1 MQARARAPAPTGPLR
16 ARAGPR
22 ARAPAQ
28 VRVSS
33 QNLLVERPLGTRV
46 AFGGEVLEAQLSRK
60 MVDAAMHMLGPGESA
75 TLHDGACRWTV
86 TRAALANEV
95 AVRCT
100 RAAGRA
106 GSREGPA
113 GPAGVAGVAGAALL
127 GLSATLTGSEMTV
140 RCAELE
146 PGTRRALAYMNDQL
160 LPRREGCAEALA
172 ALRAGVAAGASGAAA
187 RSARAGWHVE
197 ARTGIPSLFRENNR
211 GVVSWMAEGLGAPR
225 RCRAEDVGREVYL
238 AGLMSAA
245 APKTDSATLV
255 VGSAGRALPL
265 DAALAQDLYREPP
278 SKLHVSVVMGGETGP
293 ERVNC
298 NVRAVRAES
307 ALARRLGDALAPLG
321 LAARGDCF
329 VLSGPMAGNFALVF
343 REEEGGAGDGRRPGS
358 ARRAARAAAVGR
370 ALALAHA

>member
-1 MQARARAPAPTGPLR
+1 M
-16 ARAGPR
+16 
-22 ARAPAQ
+22 
-28 VRVSS
+28 RVSS

-86 TRAALANEV
+86 TRAALGAALGAGGASANEV

-106 GSREGPA
+106 GSREGPLA
-113 GPAGVAGVAGAALL
+113 AGLREGPAGVAGVAGAALL

-238 AGLMSAA
+238 AGLMCAA

-265 DAALAQDLYREPP
+265 DAALAGDLYREPP

-307 ALARRLGDALAPLG
+307 
-321 LAARGDCF
+321 GDCF

-358 ARRAARAAAVGR
+358 ARRAARASAVGR